1 MTKKR
6 VITWLYVLS
15 VIFIALNAA
24 LIANEIYYLLLLPFG
39 IALLAL
45 GFLSVDKILLI
56 IAFFVPLSLNW
67 KIPNFG
73 SEVSLPTEPLLIFLT
88 LLFIAKIIIE
98 GSFDTRFFKHPVT
111 LSVFAL
117 LAWYLITAFTSQIP
131 VVSFKALAAQ
141 LWLIVPCFFLGYYVF
156 QKAQNIKWFYWLY
169 IFTLS
174 IVIVRTLI
182 VHGSYGFTKRVAY
195 WAPEPFFN
203 DHTQYGAVLGLFF
216 PFIVG
221 FTIINRFNLFF
232 KICMWLLTALYIV
245 ALYYSISRAAW
256 LSIIGAFGV
265 LMVFTFRIKASIILG
280 VCAIVGLFLAF
291 NWTDIVMKLEKN
303 KQDSSGKF
311 SEHVKSMSNIS
322 TDASNLERLLR
333 WNAAIRLFNERPITG
348 WGPGTYTFVY
358 APYQMSYEKTIISTN
373 FGDGG
378 NAHSEYLGPMAERGI
393 LGLVTY
399 LLVIITTFFTGRRI
413 ILGNYSYQIK
423 QLAMITLL
431 GLITYWIHGVL
442 NNFLDSDKAAVPYWA
457 FTAMLVALEI
467 FHRNKNIETKN
478 A

>member
-1 MTKKR
+1 MGSKK
-6 VITWLYVLS
+6 VIIWLYILS
-15 VIFIALNAA
+15 AIYIALNAI
-24 LIANEIYYLLLLPFG
+24 LIVNDFYYLLLLPFG
-39 IALLAL
+39 IGLIAL
-45 GFLSVDKILLI
+45 GFLSIDKILLI

-73 SEVSLPTEPLLIFLT
+73 SEISLPTEPLLIYLS

-111 LSVFAL
+111 LAVFGFL
-117 LAWYLITAFTSQIP
+117 GWTLITSFTSAFP

-141 LWLIVPCFFLGYYVF
+141 LWLIIPCFFFGFFVF
-156 QKAQNIKWFYWLY
+156 QKTSNIKWFYWLY
-169 IFTLS
+169 TIALS
-174 IVIVRTLI
+174 FVIIRTLI
-182 VHGSYGFTKRVAY
+182 IHSGYDFSKRAAY

-203 DHTQYGAVLGLFF
+203 DHTQYGAVLALFF
-216 PFIVG
+216 PFVVG
-221 FTIINRFNLFF
+221 FTVMNRFNLFF
-232 KICMWLLTALYIV
+232 KICMWLLSVLFVV

-256 LSIIGAFGV
+256 LSIIGAMGV
-265 LMVFTFRIKASIILG
+265 LMIFTFRIRTALIVS
-280 VCAIVGLFLAF
+280 VVAVVGLFLAF
-291 NWTDIVMKLEKN
+291 NWTDIIMKLEKN

-311 SEHVKSMSNIS
+311 SEHVQSMSNIS

-393 LGLVTY
+393 LGLISF
-399 LLVIITTFFTGRRI
+399 LIVIATTFFTGRRI
-413 ILGNYSYQIK
+413 ILGNYTYEVK

-431 GLITYWIHGVL
+431 ALITYWIHGVL

-457 FTAMLVALEI
+457 FTAMLVAIEI
-467 FHRNKNIETKN
+467 FFKRKN
-478 A
+478 AEN

>member
-1 MTKKR
+1 MTQKKE
-6 VITWLYVLS
+6 ILWLYILS
-15 VIFIALNAA
+15 AIFIVCNAL
-24 LIANEIYYLLLLPFG
+24 LIAYDNYFLMLLPFG

-45 GFLSVDKILLI
+45 SFLSIDKILLI

-73 SEVSLPTEPLLIFLT
+73 SEVSLPTEPLLIYLT
-88 LLFIAKIIIE
+88 LLFIAKIVIE

-111 LSVFAL
+111 LAVFAFIG
-117 LAWYLITAFTSQIP
+117 WTLITAITSQYP
-131 VVSFKALAAQ
+131 VVSFKAFAAQ
-141 LWLIVPCFFLGYYVF
+141 LWLIIPCYFLGYFVF
-156 QKAQNIKWFYWLY
+156 QKLTNIRWFYWLY
-169 IFTLS
+169 TATLS
-174 IVIVRTLI
+174 FVIIRTLI
-182 VHGSYGFTKRVAY
+182 IHSAYDFSKKAAY

-203 DHTQYGAVLGLFF
+203 DHTQYGAVLAMFF
-216 PFIVG
+216 PFVVG
-221 FTIINRFNLFF
+221 YTLFNKFNLFF
-232 KICMWLLTALYIV
+232 KICMWLLTILFVA

-256 LSIIGAFGV
+256 LSIIGALGV
-265 LMVFTFRIKASIILG
+265 LMVFAFRIKTSLILG
-280 VCAIVGLFLAF
+280 VTAVIGLFLAL
-291 NWTDIVMKLEKN
+291 NWTDIIMKMEKN

-333 WNAAIRLFNERPITG
+333 WNAAMRLYKERPITG

-378 NAHSEYLGPMAERGI
+378 NAHSEYLGPMAERGTF
-393 LGLVTY
+393 GLLT
-399 LLVIITTFFTGRRI
+399 LLIVIATTFFTGRRI
-413 ILGNYSYQIK
+413 ILGHYAYEIK

-431 GLITYWIHGVL
+431 ALITYWIHGVL

-457 FTAMLVALEI
+457 FTAMLVSLEI
-467 FHRNKNIETKN
+467 FFKKKKTESK

>member
-1 MTKKR
+1 MTKKA
-6 VITWLYVLS
+6 VISWFLVLS
-15 VIFIALNAA
+15 ALFIALNAI
-24 LIANEIYYLLLLPFG
+24 LVANDNYFLLLLPFG
-39 IALLAL
+39 IALFAL
-45 GFLSVDKILLI
+45 GFLAIDKLLLLI
-56 IAFFVPLSLNW
+56 ALLVPLSLNW

-73 SEVSLPTEPLLIFLT
+73 SEISLPTEPLLIYATLIFL
-88 LLFIAKIIIE
+88 AKIIIE

-111 LSVFAL
+111 LAVFGF
-117 LAWYLITAFTSQIP
+117 LAWVLITSFTSEIP
-131 VVSFKALAAQ
+131 VVSFKAFAAQ
-141 LWLIVPCFFLGYYVF
+141 LWLIIPCFFLGYFVF
-156 QKAQNIKWFYWLY
+156 QKTSNIKWFYWLY
-169 IFTLS
+169 VLTLS

-221 FTIINRFNLFF
+221 FTLINRFNLFF
-232 KICMWLLTALYIV
+232 KICMWLLTALFVV

-256 LSIIGAFGV
+256 LSIIGALGI
-265 LMVFTFRIKASIILG
+265 LMVFALRIKASLIVG
-280 VCAIVGLFLAF
+280 VSAVIGLFLAL

-333 WNAAIRLFNERPITG
+333 WNAAIRLFKERPVTG

-378 NAHSEYLGPMAERGI
+378 NAHSEYLGPMAERGV
-393 LGLVTY
+393 LGVVTY
-399 LLVIITTFFTGRRI
+399 LIVIITTFFTGRRI
-413 ILGNYSYQIK
+413 ILGNYSYEVK

-457 FTAMLVALEI
+457 FTAMLVSLEI
-467 FHRNKNIETKN
+467 FHQQKSKTKE